1 MKNETKSYKKFIRY
15 KLNTYCRTVH
25 EKLRTLKSK
34 NPKEYWKIIN
44 PSKSKKIN
52 SIDISS
58 LHDHFKN
65 LMERN
70 NSTSNNFNA
79 NNIMLEDNDDINF
92 DFTLEEIND
101 LVDDLKNNKANGID
115 NVINEFIK
123 YSPKELRNVLVVLF
137 NIILNSGI
145 IPSDWCISLISPLYK
160 NTGPKD
166 EANNYRGISL
176 ISCIGKLFT
185 ALINKR
191 LELYIKNNQLL
202 GEEQAGFRPNY
213 STTDHIFVLNSVID
227 LYLNKFK
234 RKKRLFCAFI
244 DYEKAFDLV
253 DRTSLWSKLL
263 DHKINGKILRIIYN
277 IYQKAKACVKLGN
290 IISKSFLC
298 NVGVRQGDNISPLLF
313 SLFINDFKHFISKRY
328 KGLTCIST
336 LSRNKCL
343 GIELESYLKLYTL
356 LYADDTIILAENEN
370 EMQLALDALAD
381 YCRIWKISINI
392 DKTKIIRFSKRRSK
406 NVNSFYLNGDI
417 INIVDNY
424 IYLGTVVK
432 FNGKFQD
439 AKNKQILQAKKALFA
454 IHSRKQNLQL
464 PLDIYLNSFDTL
476 VLPILLYGCEIWGYE
491 EIEIIEIFFRSF
503 LKKNIKI
510 K

>member
-1 MKNETKSYKKFIRY
+1 M
-15 KLNTYCRTVH
+15 
-25 EKLRTLKSK
+25 
-34 NPKEYWKIIN
+34 
-44 PSKSKKIN
+44 
-52 SIDISS
+52 
-58 LHDHFKN
+58 
-65 LMERN
+65 
-70 NSTSNNFNA
+70 
-79 NNIMLEDNDDINF
+79 
-92 DFTLEEIND
+92 
-101 LVDDLKNNKANGID
+101 
-115 NVINEFIK
+115 
-123 YSPKELRNVLVVLF
+123 
-137 NIILNSGI
+137 
-145 IPSDWCISLISPLYK
+145 
-160 NTGPKD
+160 
-166 EANNYRGISL
+166 
-176 ISCIGKLFT
+176 
-185 ALINKR
+185 
-191 LELYIKNNQLL
+191 
-202 GEEQAGFRPNY
+202 
-213 STTDHIFVLNSVID
+213 
-227 LYLNKFK
+227 
-234 RKKRLFCAFI
+234 FCAFI

-336 LSRNKCL
+336 LSRNNRL

-491 EIEIIEIFFRSF
+491 E
-503 LKKNIKI
+503 N
-510 K
+510 